1 MKEGIRLKCIGIE
14 RINSLA
20 SGTEVLEVRFEDY
33 EDCIIYGSK
42 DEFIECLGKYV
53 EVTFRYEIIGGKETK
68 VVNNMSV
75 LSQVNVLTVDKDF
88 KLFLENVPNNKCTVN
103 FSKMKNNSS
112 LPCAVMYC
120 TNIELEASQ
129 RTEWATLTVLDSEY
143 KLSKLRLFRPKDFVT
158 SFVGNYIQADIV
170 LNKYG
175 FKTDEI
181 KLREDLGGNI
191 NPLNDIS
198 IQYIKNTFAEDT
210 VMIKFLEDS
219 HLLTNLLKYNPEG
232 EIMMGMELVR
242 IAKELSIAQS
252 LVNITKDI
260 NIKLLLRLIVLRRL
274 YTLTENTDRI
284 MDKNLKNVL
293 AMSSYPNLISDS
305 DLVNVVH
312 GCRADFVE
320 VDMFH
325 SIQKMCKVIEDAEYT
340 YKYKRRELSNVNI

>member
-33 EDCIIYGSK
+33 EPCLIYGERN
-42 DEFIECLGKYV
+42 EFIECLGKYV
-53 EVTFRYEIIGGKETK
+53 EVTFRYEIVEGTERK
-68 VVNNMSV
+68 VVNNMTV
-75 LSQVNVLTVDKDF
+75 LSQVNVLSVTKDF
-88 KLFLENVPNNKCTVN
+88 KLFLESAPTNKCTVT
-103 FSKMKNNSS
+103 FSKMQNNTT

-120 TNIELEASQ
+120 TNMEMEASK
-129 RTEWATLTVLDSEY
+129 RSEWATFTVLDSEF
-143 KLSKLRLFRPKDFVT
+143 KISKLRLFHPQDYVT
-158 SFVGNYIQADIV
+158 SFVGNYIQADIT

-181 KLREDLGGNI
+181 KLREDLGGSV
-191 NPLNDIS
+191 NPLNDMS
-198 IQYIKNTFAEDT
+198 IQYIKNTFEEDT

-219 HLLTNLLKYNPEG
+219 HLFTNLLKYNPEG

-260 NIKLLLRLIVLRRL
+260 NVKLLLRLIVLSRL
-274 YTLTENTDRI
+274 YTLTENTDKV
-284 MDKNLKNVL
+284 MDKSLKNVL
-293 AMSSYPNLISDS
+293 LMSSYPNLISDN

-312 GCRADFVE
+312 GCRADFAE
-320 VDMFH
+320 VDIFN
-325 SIQKMCKVIEDAEYT
+325 SIQNMRKIIEDAEYT